1 MYVHICMQF
10 AMLAGLINIFMA
22 ILMAIH
28 WLITG
33 LLLDDLYDKYCDH
46 VKDGHC
52 NDVDQ
57 RFTALSIMSY
67 ISVGG
72 WVSVII
78 A

>member
-1 MYVHICMQF
+1 
-10 AMLAGLINIFMA
+10 MLAGLINIFMA

>member
-1 MYVHICMQF
+1 MQF

-57 RFTALSIMSY
+57 RFTALAIMSY